1 MTDNSIQTKRLEIAL
16 EQYER
21 LIFSICYRMVGDY
34 FDAQDVTQETFLTYY
49 KVLERFNGQNEKA
62 FFNKD
67 RYQQMSGFPEAEA
80 AKGNAFRG

>member
-21 LIFSICYRMVGDY
+21 LIFSICYRMVG
-34 FDAQDVTQETFLTYY
+34 AGTLQWT
-49 KVLERFNGQNEKA
+49 ERESV
-62 FFNKD
+62 FNKD

-80 AKGNAFRG
+80 AEGNAFRG